1 VIKSRRNKWEG
12 HVALMGEMRNVYKCM
27 VGKHEGKRPV
37 MTHRSSCDN
46 NVKTYLRGIACGKE

>member
-1 VIKSRRNKWEG
+1 
-12 HVALMGEMRNVYKCM
+12 VALMGEMRNVYKCM